1 MPPLGYAMLVALLLG
16 LLGVTFFTGL
26 APLRH
31 LGRRARRGPAERD
44 LRRALLVA
52 SSGIGAVAGGALAVG
67 LAGPGALPWVW
78 IASLL
83 GAAIVHAEVAISARY
98 RRRDAHGRWS
108 FGLAEALLAQGERGT
123 SVLAF
128 AVAISAALAALFF
141 GGGFQS
147 AQLAS
152 SLALLAEAEPLTVG
166 ALLAGLVAPFL
177 IGPQRMRRRLRRALL
192 RFGPALIGIYV
203 GFAAILLLSRPT
215 FAETVSTMFEDA
227 VRFESLAAGGLGAA
241 IGIAMQQGLVR
252 TVMATQLGLG
262 TAGALEE
269 IRQVEDPDR
278 AGAAVMTVPVV
289 VGLLVTT
296 VTGLLVAASG
306 EAPLEI
312 LDARRGPDAEMVY
325 LERAEGVGLE
335 PNLDLGQLVVL
346 AEDSEL
352 EVGQRYSML
361 LRASARGHGGSG
373 LLLPEENAVRIARW
387 SNAQQV
393 STVVFRDK
401 DPVRARNPAF
411 DVRVEVERREE
422 SDERGRTAIMLRPTD
437 PEVDLAELARRM
449 SGPFVVLQD
458 YRFQAGVGQLVDGR
472 KAIYLERD
480 PAWPL
485 DPVLRQLTVDMGFRG
500 PFPDT
505 ADAVEHS
512 PWGFIARDELDEPV
526 GRVIRVRMRSP
537 ERGLDLQRIGRLAA
551 VRPEQLGDELRPNE
565 SDLRSIGELRTPPW
579 DFLAGATHVV
589 LRSTEDPALDLRYR
603 VRMRRAEDGSLA
615 FRSHDPTA
623 VNFAEIMVTGLK
635 GYEGPFLVAPD
646 YELDVVVRS
655 GTRLPAA
662 LADHR
667 VLVPLGVPPEPL
679 GPPPGGALYHP
690 HPHEVLLAGMEGPY
704 RLREGLPL
712 VAAAFDRSS
721 GNGSGAIGLALLTLL
736 GLASMAIMGA
746 AGGRHLGRVFGPGAD
761 LGFRL
766 AFLAVVGL
774 MPGMASSEALLS
786 LTDATLLLAL
796 AFEAIALAILARAL
810 VEIGEDAE

>member
-1 MPPLGYAMLVALLLG
+1 MPPLGYALLAALLVG
-16 LLGVTFFTGL
+16 LVLVTLFTGL

-31 LGRRARRGPAERD
+31 LGRTFNPTRAERD

-52 SSGIGAVAGGALAVG
+52 CSGVGAIAGGALAVG

-78 IASLL
+78 VASLF
-83 GAAIVHAEVAISARY
+83 GAGIVHAEVALSARF
-98 RRRDAHGRWS
+98 RRRDEGGRWS

-123 SVLAF
+123 SILAF
-128 AVAISAALAALFF
+128 GVAITAGLAALVF

-147 AQLAS
+147 AQIAGALS
-152 SLALLAEAEPLTVG
+152 LLAEAEPLTVG

-177 IGPQRMRRRLRRALL
+177 IGPAALRQRLRRGLL

-203 GFAAILLLSRPT
+203 GFAGILLLSRPS
-215 FAETVSTMFEDA
+215 FGETVSTMFNDA
-227 VRFESLAAGGLGAA
+227 VRFESMAAGGLGGA
-241 IGIAMQQGLVR
+241 IGIAMLMGLVR

-278 AGAAVMTVPVV
+278 AGAAVMTVPVL

-306 EAPLEI
+306 EAPLET
-312 LDARRGPDAEMVY
+312 LDARRGPNAEMIY

-346 AEDSEL
+346 DDDSEL
-352 EVGQRYSML
+352 EVGRRYPMR
-361 LRASARGHGGSG
+361 LRANPRGHGGSG
-373 LLLPEENAVRIARW
+373 VLLPDDNAIRIARW
-387 SNAQQV
+387 SNAQAV

-401 DPVRARNPAF
+401 DLVRARNPAF
-411 DVRVEVERREE
+411 DVRVEVERVEE
-422 SDERGRTAIMLRPTD
+422 RDEQGRVAIMLRPVD
-437 PEVDLAELARRM
+437 PEVDLAALAQSK
-449 SGPFVVLQD
+449 SGPFVVLED
-458 YRFQAGVGQLVDGR
+458 FRFQAGVGELGDGR
-472 KAIYLERD
+472 KAIYMERD
-480 PAWPL
+480 PEWPL

-505 ADAVEHS
+505 AASDAHP
-512 PWGFIARDELDEPV
+512 PWGFIAREELDEPI
-526 GRVIRVRMRSP
+526 GRVIRLRMRAP
-537 ERGLDLQRIGRLAA
+537 DRGLDPDRVGKLVA
-551 VRPEQLGDELRPNE
+551 VRPELLGDELQPNE
-565 SDLRSIGELRTPPW
+565 RELRSIGELRTPPW

-589 LRSTEDPALDLRYR
+589 LRSTEDPSLDLRYR
-603 VRMRRAEDGSLA
+603 VRVRRAEDGALA

-623 VNFAEIMVTGLK
+623 IDFAQIMVSGLK

-655 GTRLPAA
+655 GARLPAT
-662 LADHR
+662 LASHR
-667 VLVPLGVPPEPL
+667 VLVPLGVPPEPI
-679 GPPPGGALYHP
+679 GPPGDGALYRP
-690 HPHEVLLAGMEGPY
+690 HPHELLLAGMEGPY

-712 VAAAFDRSS
+712 VAAAVDRSS
-721 GNGSGAIGLALLTLL
+721 GSGSGALGVALFTLL

-766 AFLAVVGL
+766 AFLAMVGL
-774 MPGMASSEALLS
+774 MPGLGASSALVGMVDL
-786 LTDATLLLAL
+786 TLLLAL
-796 AFEAIALAILARAL
+796 AFEGTALAILARSL
-810 VEIGEDAE
+810 VELGED